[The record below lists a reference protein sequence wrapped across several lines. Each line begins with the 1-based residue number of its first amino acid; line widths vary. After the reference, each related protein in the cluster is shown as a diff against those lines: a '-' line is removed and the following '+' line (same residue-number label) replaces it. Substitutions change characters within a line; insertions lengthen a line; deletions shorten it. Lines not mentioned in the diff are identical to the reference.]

1 MVMPRP
7 RLVIAGT
14 HSGVGKTTVTLAV
27 MAALKAR
34 GLVVQ
39 PFKVG
44 PDFID
49 PGHHQLVTGRPS
61 RNLDGWMLSDAVNR
75 SIFSHASADADLS
88 IIEGMMGLFDGSS
101 AIHDQGSTAA
111 MAKQLHAPVLL
122 VIDGSAM
129 ARSAAAMA
137 AGYAR
142 FDPGLE
148 VQGVLFNRVRSEGHY
163 RLLQEAVE
171 AATGLAVVGY
181 LRPDASVTI
190 PDRHLGLRTAI
201 EAGSCDLY
209 DRLAQSAAETI
220 DLDRVEAIA
229 RSAGQWFEEDRA
241 SQAAA
246 GRQETVRVGV
256 AYDGACCFYYQDNLE
271 LLQAAGAEIVKFSP
285 VHDACLPEVDLLYF
299 GGGYPE
305 LYGAALERNAS
316 MRAAVKQFSESG
328 GAIYAECGGLM
339 YLTQAIRDG
348 TGGRYEM
355 VGVFP
360 AEAVMR
366 KSGMTLG
373 YRMIETT
380 RACLL
385 GPAGTSVRGHEFHY
399 SLLEPKGDLAYACRL
414 TDAAGQP
421 VGQDGLML
429 GNTLALYSHQHFR
442 SCPEMVVHLLQAAR
456 HEKAIR
462 RGVKKGVT

>member
-1 MVMPRP
+1 MVRQRP

-14 HSGVGKTTVTLAV
+14 HSGVGKTTVTLAL

-49 PGHHQLVTGRPS
+49 PGHHQLATGRPS
-61 RNLDGWMLSDAVNR
+61 RNLDGWMLTEAVNR
-75 SIFSHASADADLS
+75 SIFSQASADADLS

-101 AIHDQGSTAA
+101 PVHEQGSTAEL
-111 MAKQLHAPVLL
+111 AKQLHAPVLL

-137 AGYAR
+137 SGYAR
-142 FDPGLE
+142 FDPGLQ
-148 VQGVLFNRVRSEGHY
+148 VQGVLFNRIRSEGHY
-163 RLLQEAVE
+163 RLLRDAVE
-171 AATGLAVVGY
+171 AETGLAVVGY

-201 EAGSCDLY
+201 EAGQSDLY
-209 DRLAQSAAETI
+209 NQLARSAAETI
-220 DLDRVEAIA
+220 DLSRVEALA
-229 RSAGQWFEEDRA
+229 RSVEGSFDSDPPSAG
-241 SQAAA
+241 
-246 GRQETVRVGV
+246 GRQEMVRIGL
-256 AYDGACCFYYQDNLE
+256 AYDPAFCFYYQDNLD
-271 LLQAAGAEIVKFSP
+271 LLERAGAEIVKFSP
-285 VHDACLPEVDLLYF
+285 LHDAGLPDVDLLYF

-305 LYGAALERNAS
+305 LYGGALTANVS
-316 MRAAVKQFSESG
+316 MRAAVKEYSDSG

-348 TGGRYEM
+348 AGERHEM

-366 KSGMTLG
+366 QSGMTLG
-373 YRMIETT
+373 YRSVETVED
-380 RACLL
+380 CLL

-399 SLLEPKGDLAYACRL
+399 SHLEPKGDLDYACAL
-414 TDAAGQP
+414 ADAGGKPA
-421 VGQDGLML
+421 GQDGLMKA
-429 GNTLALYSHQHFR
+429 NTLALYTHQHFGSR
-442 SCPEMVVHLLQAAR
+442 PEIVVNLLQTVRHVQAAR
-456 HEKAIR
+456 KAR
-462 RGVKKGVT
+462 RNG

>member
-1 MVMPRP
+1 MRQPP

-14 HSGVGKTTVTLAV
+14 HSGAGKTTVTLAL
-27 MAALKAR
+27 MAAFKAR

-39 PFKVG
+39 PFKAG

-49 PGHHQLVTGRPS
+49 PGHHQMATGRPS
-61 RNLDGWMLSDAVNR
+61 RNLDGWMLGETINR
-75 SIFSHASADADLS
+75 AIFARGSADADLS

-101 AIHDQGSTAA
+101 PMHEQGSTAEL
-111 MAKQLHAPVLL
+111 AKQLQAPVLL

-137 AGYAR
+137 SGYAT
-142 FDPGLE
+142 FDPS
-148 VQGVLFNRVRSEGHY
+148 VQVRGVLFNRVRSEGHY
-163 RLLQEAVE
+163 QLLREAVE
-171 AATGLAVVGY
+171 AETGLAVVGY

-201 EAGSCDLY
+201 EAEQSDLY

-220 DLDRVEAIA
+220 DLDRVEALA
-229 RSAGQWFEEDRA
+229 RSAGGLFSED
-241 SQAAA
+241 STGPVVA
-246 GRQETVRVGV
+246 GQQEMIRIGL
-256 AYDGACCFYYQDNLE
+256 AYDAAFCFYYQDNLE
-271 LLQAAGAEIVKFSP
+271 LLEAAGAEIVKFSP
-285 VHDACLPEVDLLYF
+285 LHDARLPDVDLLYF

-305 LYGAALERNAS
+305 IYGAALEGNVI
-316 MRAAVKQFSESG
+316 MRAAVKEYSDRG

-348 TGGRYEM
+348 EGGRYEM

-373 YRMIETT
+373 YRTVETV

-399 SLLEPKGDLAYACRL
+399 SLLEPKGDVEYACTL
-414 TDAAGQP
+414 VDAAGKP
-421 VGQDGLML
+421 VGQDGLVMR
-429 GNTLALYSHQHFR
+429 NTLALYSHQHFR
-442 SCPEMVVHLLQAAR
+442 SRPEIVVNLLRSVRQEKAAR
-456 HEKAIR
+456 QAMR
-462 RGVKKGVT
+462 MP